1 MPLQWFPLLFL
12 IMLALQVMELIASVT
27 DLRII
32 LKYFWKSLMGE
43 ITINSEVTKKH
54 KAIARDIGDIAEYIS
69 NFRKYLALVHA
80 FGGWGKTSAVQG
92 GRLKDRTPETICK
105 DGIRI
110 FVMLYCGDVQK
121 SVQWKTMFLPL
132 QWS

>member
-43 ITINSEVTKKH
+43 ITTNSEVTKKH
-54 KAIARDIGDIAEYIS
+54 KAIARDIGDIAEYIG

-80 FGGWGKTSAVQG
+80 FG
-92 GRLKDRTPETICK
+92 
-105 DGIRI
+105 
-110 FVMLYCGDVQK
+110 
-121 SVQWKTMFLPL
+121 
-132 QWS
+132 